1 MEILRRGVV
10 DSVSQSVAI
19 LFMALGPEDVSK
31 IRVGKLT
38 EYTYAPLHTFSSLL
52 FITERCL
59 TVLMPLRATE
69 WSF

>member
-38 EYTYAPLHTFSSLL
+38 EYTYVERILALRSRL
-52 FITERCL
+52 FVPKL
-59 TVLMPLRATE
+59 
-69 WSF
+69 F